1 MRRVITLEGS
11 APAPGDIAFFDWD
24 GDGVSDHVGIVES
37 CDGSTVHTIEGNSD
51 DACRRSAYGVG
62 SPFIMGYG
70 ACSF

>member
-1 MRRVITLEGS
+1 V
-11 APAPGDIAFFDWD
+11 FFDWD

-37 CDGSTVHTIEGNSD
+37 CDGSTVRTIEGNSD